1 MDTGTQDI
9 FPQIFI
15 ALVIAAVIFFLYMFV
30 EKLYTSYLKYDSVRV
45 EVYPFTGNQTKSFEQ
60 NPNNNNNIMLYTSED
75 QLTGIEFTYTSF
87 IYISDETDTGVEGWR
102 TIFYKGY
109 ASSPFP
115 LCGPGVFVSS
125 ASPTNSA
132 PTLRVIMNTYDKWFN
147 PIDVKQIPFNKW
159 FHLALV
165 LRKNTMEVYVNGNL
179 ASKHSFNGTLPYQNY
194 QSLNLFPNITTK
206 VSDFKNDSA
215 NTVEKYGIPPGEN
228 FIIHG
233 EASGYISNMRYYRY
247 AASYSEIQAD
257 MARGPSSQMDIGSMD
272 QPPYL
277 IDTWWTQ
284 IKN

>member
-1 MDTGTQDI
+1 MDTGSQDI

-30 EKLYTSYLKYDSVRV
+30 EKLYTSYLTYDSVRV
-45 EVYPFTGNQTKSFEQ
+45 EVYPYTGNIKKPFTQD
-60 NPNNNNNIMLYTSED
+60 PNNNLNKMLYVSEN
-75 QLTGIEFTYTSF
+75 QLTGIEFTYTCF
-87 IYISDETDTGVEGWR
+87 IYISDKTDSGEEGWR

-109 ASSPFP
+109 ETGPFP
-115 LCGPGVFVSS
+115 LCGPGVFVST
-125 ASPTNSA
+125 ASNINSA
-132 PTLRVIMNTYDKWFN
+132 PTLRIIMNTYEKWFN

-159 FHLALV
+159 FHLGLV
-165 LRKNTMEVYVNGNL
+165 LRKNAMEVYVNGNI
-179 ASKHSFNGTLPYQNY
+179 AAKHSFNGTLPYQNY
-194 QSLNLFPNITTK
+194 QTLILFPDTKTK
-206 VSDFKNDSA
+206 VSDFKNDSS

-272 QPPYL
+272 LPPYL

-284 IKN
+284 VKN